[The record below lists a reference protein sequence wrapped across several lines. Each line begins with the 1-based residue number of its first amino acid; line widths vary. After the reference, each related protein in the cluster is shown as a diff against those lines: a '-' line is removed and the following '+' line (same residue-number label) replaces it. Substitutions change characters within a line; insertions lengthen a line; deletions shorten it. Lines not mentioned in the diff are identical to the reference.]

1 MIYIYYSGRHRC
13 GSGVVSKFAAD
24 LYPSS
29 HVFST
34 DVNPTAISSTRATM
48 DIVASASHLLFS
60 DLFSAFF
67 KPRPLFDVII
77 FNPPYVPT
85 DADEYARSLRDR
97 DISASWAGGNNG
109 REVTDRFARQA
120 LKNFTYSDSSEYS
133 NKCLLKLLYHYF
145 HHLVAAVT
153 APRLA
158 NFYILFLCSQGR
170 SCRIV

>member
-1 MIYIYYSGRHRC
+1 
-13 GSGVVSKFAAD
+13 
-24 LYPSS
+24 
-29 HVFST
+29 
-34 DVNPTAISSTRATM
+34 M

-109 REVTDRFARQA
+109 STLEYASRYGLKGEIYRERKAGIEKLYVLRFFR
-120 LKNFTYSDSSEYS
+120 
-133 NKCLLKLLYHYF
+133 
-145 HHLVAAVT
+145 
-153 APRLA
+153 
-158 NFYILFLCSQGR
+158 ILE
-170 SCRIV
+170 